1 MPEVSH
7 VRLAIPEQAVLN
19 RILREGGAQSFPQW
33 LYAEPG
39 PEAQIRWWGVRGL
52 AADAPDEADEHASG
66 LVPRAV
72 DDWTDAPRGLILA
85 TVDAD
90 RAAAELEPFIGSGW
104 HDAGTDEYLGATCRR
119 LRLGRG
125 EVVLAEPATEGYLAA
140 CLARWGEGPVAVA
153 LDGIATAGRPSPH
166 TPVGGQ
172 GTWLRSG
179 PGPAPAFLFLGAA

>member
-7 VRLAIPEQAVLN
+7 VRLAMPEQAVLN

-39 PEAQIRWWGVRGL
+39 AEPRILWWGVRGMT
-52 AADAPDEADEHASG
+52 ADVPHDADSA

-72 DDWTDAPRGLILA
+72 DDWTDAPRAVILA
-85 TVDAD
+85 TVEAD
-90 RAAAELEPFIGSGW
+90 RAAAELEPFVGTGW
-104 HDAGTDEYLGATCRR
+104 HDTGTDEYLGATCRR

-125 EVVLAEPATEGYLAA
+125 DLVLAEPSTEGYVAA

-153 LDGIATAGRPSPH
+153 LDGIATAGRLVPQ
-166 TPVGGQ
+166 TPVGTA
-172 GTWLRSG
+172 GTWLRLG
-179 PGPAPAFLFLGAA
+179 PGAAPTFLFLGAA